1 MRRLIKTFPGL
12 PLGAGIYELEDGTQK
27 FFNCVPNGP
36 LPNPEDL
43 VDFDYPYTVTD
54 SKTGQI
60 SFNKE
65 DPYYHRLKGGSEERR
80 VGKECRARREASH

>member
-80 VGKECRARREASH
+80 VGKECRSRWSA